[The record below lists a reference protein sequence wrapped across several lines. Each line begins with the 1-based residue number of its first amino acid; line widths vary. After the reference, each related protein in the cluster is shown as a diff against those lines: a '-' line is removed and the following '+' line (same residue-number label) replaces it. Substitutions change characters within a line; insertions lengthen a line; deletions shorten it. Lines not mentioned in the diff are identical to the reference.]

1 MYIRLAYS
9 TIILLGLSMAISGYI
24 FDRSLWLDEAF
35 LGINLIERNYLELF
49 DGLDHNQVA
58 PILFL
63 LLEKLLSEFF
73 NYSDYA
79 LRAIPFA
86 SFMACIVLTYIVS
99 KQLIP
104 NRDAPILAACLISLS
119 PIFLDYS
126 HEIKPYMSDAFT
138 TLLLLYISL
147 RLKLTTRWLFV
158 LATTGVIAVFFSNS
172 STIVLA
178 TIGIYLLSHHYKN
191 AVSTLKILLVISAWL
206 IAFGVNYYFLLQNNL
221 GSEYLQNYWVNAF
234 FRIDILDPYAWLNSC
249 TYALKTIGRVVFGY
263 SLHYW
268 VWKIF
273 AIFFCISIFFVI
285 RTQSL
290 FVSCLLYVPLV
301 IHIILACFGL
311 YPFATRLLLY
321 QAPLIIIGLS
331 FGIVHISQY
340 IRVPLYS
347 RIASFCLVLPLIPL
361 HLYSLPIR
369 DGGILP
375 AILKLE
381 QHAHHDDIVYVYH
394 SSQWEYKFYFST
406 RQTLRNYK
414 VIYGSKEDYNR
425 SPYNVLRCSTSDRLW
440 AIFSGVN
447 SSNMSEQN
455 DYNSFTNYFTA
466 LSTNVDKN
474 IFLGSS
480 LYLFALNPNIHF
492 SPKCQD

>member
-1 MYIRLAYS
+1 MYFRLTYS
-9 TIILLGLSMAISGYI
+9 TIILLGLSIAISGYI

-49 DGLDHNQVA
+49 YSLDHNQVA

-63 LLEKLLSEFF
+63 LLEKLLSECF

-86 SFMACIVLTYIVS
+86 SFMACMVLTYIVS

-104 NRDAPILAACLISLS
+104 NSHAPILAVCLISLS
-119 PIFLDYS
+119 PIFLSYA

-158 LATTGVIAVFFSNS
+158 LATTGVIAVFFSNT
-172 STIVLA
+172 STIILS

-191 AVSTLKILLVISAWL
+191 AVSILKILLVISAWL
-206 IAFGVNYYFLLQNNL
+206 VAFGVNYFFLLQNNL

-263 SLHYW
+263 PLHYW
-268 VWKIF
+268 TWKIF
-273 AIFFCISIFFVI
+273 AIFFCISIFFLI
-285 RTQSL
+285 RTQPL

-301 IHIILACFGL
+301 IHIVLACFGL

-331 FGIVHISQY
+331 FGIAHISQY
-340 IRVPLYS
+340 LRVPLLS

-381 QHAHHDDIVYVYH
+381 QHAHHGDTVYVYH
-394 SSQWEYKFYFST
+394 SSRWEYKFYSST
-406 RQTLRNYK
+406 RKTLHNYK
-414 VIYGSKEDYNR
+414 IIYGSKEDSNH
-425 SPYNVLRCSTSDRLW
+425 SPHNVLTCSTGDRLW

-455 DYNSFTNYFTA
+455 DYNSMTDYFRA
-466 LSTNVDKN
+466 LSKTVYTN
-474 IFLGSS
+474 IFPGSS
-480 LYLFALNPNIHF
+480 LYLFTLDPNIYL